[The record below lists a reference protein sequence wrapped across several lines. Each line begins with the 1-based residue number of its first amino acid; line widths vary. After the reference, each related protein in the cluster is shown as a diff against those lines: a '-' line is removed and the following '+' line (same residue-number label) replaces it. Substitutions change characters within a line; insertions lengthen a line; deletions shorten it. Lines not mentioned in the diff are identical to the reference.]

1 MVKTWYVG
9 ILWYFTNLNW
19 GHLGMI
25 SLINHEWG
33 RSEVIVCHPDG
44 IWAWSSHSHPTATA
58 FGNQRVLGWRGDDL
72 NPCGQNLGCSINGAI
87 PKDYFMICHGKS
99 QGIITGG
106 TPMLGNTPRLK
117 KLRNRCLFR
126 ILSGPLLFPAP
137 HAARFTNIT
146 LESSFSRLS
155 AYVLCRR
162 SPSRP

>member
-117 KLRNRCLFR
+117 KLRNRSLSDSFGTSAVPSPARSQIHQHHVGEFVQSAQCLC
-126 ILSGPLLFPAP
+126 LVPE
-137 HAARFTNIT
+137 IT
-146 LESSFSRLS
+146 
-155 AYVLCRR
+155 
-162 SPSRP
+162 